1 MALDA
6 RPHAP
11 CTTRSV
17 SRAAVAKSTTGV
29 GRVEVELDQLACVLG
44 DVAALRDDHGDRV
57 TDVADVADRQ
67 RGRDLELLT
76 EHGVP
81 RLAEAAVEVLPRQHG
96 DDTRMLPRLGH
107 VEVGDRRLGHVA
119 AQERGV
125 EHAGQRH
132 VVDVLTVTGEQAAVL
147 LAVHR
152 LTDEPR
158 HAGHDAALI
167 AAAARWTAR
176 RIPWYPVQRQRLPDR
191 RLADL
196 VVARGRRAL
205 EQRRRRDDEAGRAEA
220 ALQPVL
226 GLERRLHRVTA
237 RRRRRGPRRS

>member
-1 MALDA
+1 MHHTLGVPSGGGEVDD
-6 RPHAP
+6 R
-11 CTTRSV
+11 
-17 SRAAVAKSTTGV
+17 V
-29 GRVEVELDQLACVLG
+29 GRLEVELDQLARVLG

-57 TDVADVADRQ
+57 TDVADIADRQ

-96 DDTRMLPRLGH
+96 DDTRMLPRLGR
-107 VEVGDRRLGHVA
+107 VEVGDRRLGHLA
-119 AQERGV
+119 AEERGV

-158 HAGHDAALI
+158 RAGHDVPPI

-176 RIPWYPVQRQRLPDR
+176 RIPW
-191 RLADL
+191 
-196 VVARGRRAL
+196 
-205 EQRRRRDDEAGRAEA
+205 
-220 ALQPVL
+220 
-226 GLERRLHRVTA
+226 
-237 RRRRRGPRRS
+237 